1 MLFCSFSI
9 PDFNNCN
16 DIITLIDFKYRFP
29 GRLTITE
36 FVLLSLVMLEDSGM
50 LDTYVGEILNK
61 TKKRD
66 DTSAVDEL
74 EPRGNFSHIIN

>member
-1 MLFCSFSI
+1 MRFI
-9 PDFNNCN
+9 H
-16 DIITLIDFKYRFP
+16 FKYCFP
-29 GRLTITE
+29 GKLTITK

-66 DTSAVDEL
+66 DTSAVDDL
-74 EPRGNFSHIIN
+74 EPRGKFSHRIPLTFP

>member
-1 MLFCSFSI
+1 MLFSSFSI
-9 PDFNNCN
+9 PDLNNCN
-16 DIITLIDFKYRFP
+16 DIIRLIEFKYCLP
-29 GRLTITE
+29 GRLTVTE

-61 TKKRD
+61 TKKRH

-74 EPRGNFSHIIN
+74 EPRGKFSHMIP

>member
-1 MLFCSFSI
+1 MMRLTDLKYCFS
-9 PDFNNCN
+9 
-16 DIITLIDFKYRFP
+16 

-36 FVLLSLVMLEDSGM
+36 FVLLSLVMLEDLGM

-74 EPRGNFSHIIN
+74 EPWGKFCHIIN